1 MKAITIQVPKE
12 TTVEELL
19 LESELDPKMYIVSK
33 NDEQIKLDDKLKQGE
48 TVKVIPAIAGG

>member
-12 TTVEELL
+12 TTVKELL

-33 NDEQIKLDDKLKQGE
+33 NDELVKLDDKLKEGE
-48 TVKVIPAIAGG
+48 SVKVIPAVAGG